1 MTLGRALGFSEDLL
15 IEVDENYMESHQLT
29 DAEKAVLYW
38 AEVVTEKLYQ
48 DAPGRPSQRPMA
60 MAKLKAHFDNEQIV
74 ELTLAIGHFNF
85 WNRFTDSLE
94 IDLEDE
100 KTRGKFDKSTNI
112 NKKDYMEFMRS
123 CWWNNGETKIG
134 DKNVG

>member
-1 MTLGRALGFSEDLL
+1 LL
-15 IEVDENYMESHQLT
+15 AEVDENYMGSSQLT
-29 DAEKAVLYW
+29 EAEKAVLYW

-48 DAPGRPSQRPMA
+48 DAPGRPSQRQMA
-60 MAKLKAHFDNEQIV
+60 MAKLKKHFDSEQIV

-100 KTRGKFDKSTNI
+100 KTRNKFDKSTKIDKN
-112 NKKDYMEFMRS
+112 DYMNFMRS
-123 CWWNNGETKIG
+123 CWWNNDEERTGA
-134 DKNVG
+134 DNVG

>member
-1 MTLGRALGFSEDLL
+1 
-15 IEVDENYMESHQLT
+15 MESSQLT
-29 DAEKAVLYW
+29 EAEKAVLYW

-60 MAKLKAHFDNEQIV
+60 MAKLKKHFDNEQIV

-100 KTRGKFDKSTNI
+100 KTRNKFDKSTKI
-112 NKKDYMEFMRS
+112 DKTDYMNFMRS
-123 CWWNNGETKIG
+123 CWWNNDEERTGG
-134 DKNVG
+134 DNVG

>member
-1 MTLGRALGFSEDLL
+1 MLA
-15 IEVDENYMESHQLT
+15 EVDENYMGSSQLT
-29 DAEKAVLYW
+29 EAEKAVLYW

-60 MAKLKAHFDNEQIV
+60 IAKLKKHFDSEQIV

-100 KTRGKFDKSTNI
+100 KTRNKFDKSTKIDKN
-112 NKKDYMEFMRS
+112 DYMNFMRS
-123 CWWNNGETKIG
+123 CWWNNDEERTGG
-134 DKNVG
+134 DNVG

>member
-1 MTLGRALGFSEDLL
+1 MLT
-15 IEVDENYMESHQLT
+15 EVDENYMGSSQLT
-29 DAEKAVLYW
+29 EAEKAVLYW

-60 MAKLKAHFDNEQIV
+60 MAKLKKHFDSEQIV

-100 KTRGKFDKSTNI
+100 KTRNKFDKSTKI
-112 NKKDYMEFMRS
+112 DKIDYMNFMRS
-123 CWWNNGETKIG
+123 CWWNNDEERTGA
-134 DKNVG
+134 DNVG

>member
-1 MTLGRALGFSEDLL
+1 MLA
-15 IEVDENYMESHQLT
+15 EVDENYMGSSQLT
-29 DAEKAVLYW
+29 EAEKAVLYW

-48 DAPGRPSQRPMA
+48 DAPGRPSQRQMA
-60 MAKLKAHFDNEQIV
+60 MAKLKKHFDSEQIV

-100 KTRGKFDKSTNI
+100 KTRNKFDKSTKIDKN
-112 NKKDYMEFMRS
+112 DYMDFMRS
-123 CWWNNGETKIG
+123 CWWNNDEERTGG
-134 DKNVG
+134 DNVG

>member
-1 MTLGRALGFSEDLL
+1 MLA
-15 IEVDENYMESHQLT
+15 EVDENYMGSSQLT
-29 DAEKAVLYW
+29 EAEKAVLYW

-48 DAPGRPSQRPMA
+48 DAPGRPSQRRMA
-60 MAKLKAHFDNEQIV
+60 MAKLKKHFDSEQIV

-100 KTRGKFDKSTNI
+100 KTRNKFDKSTKIDKN
-112 NKKDYMEFMRS
+112 DYMNFMRS
-123 CWWNNGETKIG
+123 CWWNNDEERTGA
-134 DKNVG
+134 DNVG